1 MKNHLAKNMLHV
13 LKAIGAV
20 ILAVVCVCVLFI
32 LFLTVVE
39 YRPKETETLD
49 IAANTSRKV
58 ALGEPITVMTWNIGY
73 GALGDNAD
81 FFMDGGTMV
90 RTASRARV
98 HENLAGIVEAIRTVA
113 PDVLFLQEVDLA
125 SSRSHKIDE
134 VAYMRDAVQPY
145 ASSFA
150 NNYKVAYVPYPV
162 PPLGK
167 VDSGVLLMSAFG
179 ITSSERVQ
187 LPISFSWPVR
197 VANLKRCLIVS
208 RVPVA
213 DSNKELVLINLH
225 LEAYDEGE
233 GKIAQTALFKNVVQ
247 KEIDAGNYV
256 IAGGDFNQLF
266 SNVDASRYP
275 TQEGK
280 WRAGE
285 IDVASFSD
293 DVRFFMDA
301 DVPSCR
307 SLDQPYKDANKS
319 SFQYYVIDGFVV
331 SANVAVTS
339 CKTQDL
345 GFVYSDHNPLVM
357 EVTLAIE

>member
-1 MKNHLAKNMLHV
+1 MKNNLVKNV
-13 LKAIGAV
+13 FCAFKAIGATV
-20 ILAVVCVCVLFI
+20 LVVVCVFVLFI
-32 LFLTVVE
+32 LFLTAVE
-39 YRPKETETLD
+39 YRPKETETLAVD
-49 IAANTSRKV
+49 ANTLRTV

-98 HENLAGIVEAIRTVA
+98 QENLAGIAEVVNSIA
-113 PDVLFLQEVDLA
+113 PDVLFLQEVDRA

-134 VAYMRDAVQPY
+134 VAYMRSALQPY

-167 VDSGVLLMSAFG
+167 VDSGVLLMSVFG
-179 ITSSERVQ
+179 IASSERVQ

-213 DSNKELVLINLH
+213 NSSKELVLINLH

-233 GKIAQTALFKNVVQ
+233 GKIAQTALFKDVVQ
-247 KEIDAGNYV
+247 KEIDDGNYV
-256 IAGGDFNQLF
+256 IAGGDFNQVF
-266 SNVDASRYP
+266 SNVDDSRYP
-275 TQEGK
+275 AQEGK
-280 WRAGE
+280 WQAGK

-293 DVRFFMDA
+293 DVRFLMDA
-301 DVPSCR
+301 KIPTCR
-307 SLDQPYKDANKS
+307 SLDQPYKDADKS

-331 SANVAVTS
+331 SANVAVAS
-339 CKTQDL
+339 CTTQDV
-345 GFVYSDHNPLVM
+345 GFVHSDHNPLVM
-357 EVTLAIE
+357 EVTLTVE